1 MSVVNALHHSNTDSE
16 SLMRPLRLTAIA
28 YDNKIL
34 TSRLSATCDAD
45 GAGIGRAD
53 GNLLILPDEASRV
66 IERHAVLHHA
76 DGWHI
81 ENLGPAASVTL
92 NDRPLAAGERV
103 GIAPGD
109 RIAVGPYTLLA
120 SDAAPA
126 SWNLAP
132 AAQVPDP
139 VAAAKENTLTSLTG
153 TALPDLLDLPS
164 DPLLLFA
171 QQDGVNRTL
180 LSGPDDPMG
189 MPGLAE
195 FGPPLFAERS
205 GGLKSEYSR
214 TASLDD
220 GAMHYDSH
228 FGALHPH
235 EDDAP
240 APPSPPP
247 SSSPSPRN
255 IEASADVRGVSAELS
270 RWIELARA
278 LAAGGGW
285 QAEQALP
292 PAPLTPEL
300 MHTLGSLLRYLE
312 FRTRGDL
319 Q

>member
-1 MSVVNALHHSNTDSE
+1 MSVVNALHHSTTDSE

-66 IERHAVLHHA
+66 IERHAVLHHD

-81 ENLGPAASVTL
+81 ENLGPAASVAL
-92 NDRPLAAGERV
+92 NDRPLAAGERA

-126 SWNLAP
+126 NWNLAP
-132 AAQVPDP
+132 AAP
-139 VAAAKENTLTSLTG
+139 AAETDATAKDSTLTSLTG

-189 MPGLAE
+189 MPGLSE
-195 FGPPLFAERS
+195 FGAPLFAERS
-205 GGLKSEYSR
+205 GGRKSEYSR

-228 FGALHPH
+228 FGALHPY
-235 EDDAP
+235 EGEAP
-240 APPSPPP
+240 A
-247 SSSPSPRN
+247 SPSPSPSSRN
-255 IEASADVRGVSAELS
+255 IEATADVRGVPAELS

-292 PAPLTPEL
+292 PARLTPEL
-300 MHTLGSLLRYLE
+300 MHTVGSLLRYLE

>member
-1 MSVVNALHHSNTDSE
+1 
-16 SLMRPLRLTAIA
+16 MRPLRLTAIA

-66 IERHAVLHHA
+66 IERHAVLHHE

-81 ENLGPAASVTL
+81 ENLGPAASVAL
-92 NDRPLAAGERV
+92 NDRPLAAGERAGV
-103 GIAPGD
+103 APGD

-126 SWNLAP
+126 NWNLAP
-132 AAQVPDP
+132 AAPSPEP
-139 VAAAKENTLTSLTG
+139 VATAKESTLTSLAG

-195 FGPPLFAERS
+195 FGAPLFAERS

-228 FGALHPH
+228 FGSLHPY
-235 EDDAP
+235 EGDAP
-240 APPSPPP
+240 A
-247 SSSPSPRN
+247 SSSPSPSPSPSTSPSPSSRN
-255 IEASADVRGVSAELS
+255 IEANADVRGVPAELS

-292 PAPLTPEL
+292 PARLTPEL
-300 MHTLGSLLRYLE
+300 MHTVGSLLRYLE

>member
-1 MSVVNALHHSNTDSE
+1 
-16 SLMRPLRLTAIA
+16 MRPLRLTAIA

-53 GNLLILPDEASRV
+53 GNLLILPDEALRV
-66 IERHAVLHHA
+66 IERHAVLHHE

-81 ENLGPAASVTL
+81 ENLGPAASVAL
-92 NDRPLAAGERV
+92 NDRPLAAGERA

-126 SWNLAP
+126 NWNLAP
-132 AAQVPDP
+132 AAPSP
-139 VAAAKENTLTSLTG
+139 ETSATAKESTLTSLTG

-180 LSGPDDPMG
+180 LSGPEDPMG

-195 FGPPLFAERS
+195 FGAPLFAERS

-235 EDDAP
+235 EDDTPA
-240 APPSPPP
+240 APP
-247 SSSPSPRN
+247 PRN
-255 IEASADVRGVSAELS
+255 IEASANVRGASPELS

-292 PAPLTPEL
+292 PAQLTPEL

>member
-1 MSVVNALHHSNTDSE
+1 
-16 SLMRPLRLTAIA
+16 MRPLRLTAIA

-53 GNLLILPDEASRV
+53 GNLLILPDEAARV
-66 IERHAVLHHA
+66 IERHAVLHHE

-81 ENLGPAASVTL
+81 ENLGPAASVAL
-92 NDRPLAAGERV
+92 NDRPLAAGERA

-126 SWNLAP
+126 NWNLAP
-132 AAQVPDP
+132 AAPSP
-139 VAAAKENTLTSLTG
+139 EPSATAKESTLTSLTG

-180 LSGPDDPMG
+180 LSGPEDPMG

-195 FGPPLFAERS
+195 FGAPLFAERA
-205 GGLKSEYSR
+205 GGLKSDYSR

-220 GAMHYDSH
+220 GAMRYDSH
-228 FGALHPH
+228 FGSLHPYA
-235 EDDAP
+235 DDT
-240 APPSPPP
+240 PSPSP
-247 SSSPSPRN
+247 SPSLSLSPRN
-255 IEASADVRGVSAELS
+255 IEANADVRGVSAELS

-292 PAPLTPEL
+292 PARLTPEL